1 MITFRKLNIKDSKY
15 FLKLIFTEE
24 DNFNE
29 FLKMGWSANQIN
41 SQINKKVNL
50 SYGAFY
56 NDSLISFILGDLFH
70 IEKIS
75 EYEILL
81 LYVCLPFRNRGLGE
95 KLLKKI
101 EKNNNNLKKIYL
113 EVSRNNI
120 EGISFYKKMNFH
132 NMYIRKNY
140 FFINNKKIDAL
151 VLSKDL

>member
-29 FLKMGWSANQIN
+29 FLKIGWSANQIN